1 MFCLHTS
8 SPGGKSENFNSRTE
22 GVMKDT
28 SGLIVSA
35 VLMLCGAY
43 VLLTTLRS
51 SEKEIV
57 LIGDIPVSWGFAMV
71 LGLIGGL
78 VGGVIVLTTT
88 QSKRRSTVEI
98 PPVNG

>member
-1 MFCLHTS
+1 
-8 SPGGKSENFNSRTE
+8 
-22 GVMKDT
+22 MKDK

-35 VLMLCGAY
+35 LLMLCGGY

-51 SEKEIV
+51 GEKEIA
-57 LIGDIPVSWGFAMV
+57 LIGDMPISGGFATV
-71 LGLIGGL
+71 LGLIGL

-88 QSKRRSTVEI
+88 LSKRRITAEI

>member
-1 MFCLHTS
+1 MCCLHTS
-8 SPGGKSENFNSRTE
+8 SPGGKSENSNTCTE

-35 VLMLCGAY
+35 LLMLCGAY

-51 SEKEIV
+51 GEKEIV
-57 LIGDIPVSWGFAMV
+57 LIGDMPIAWGFAMV
-71 LGLIGGL
+71 IGLIGL
-78 VGGVIVLTTT
+78 VGGVIVLTTVL
-88 QSKRRSTVEI
+88 SKRKSTAEI

>member
-1 MFCLHTS
+1 
-8 SPGGKSENFNSRTE
+8 
-22 GVMKDT
+22 MKDT

-51 SEKEIV
+51 GEKELALV
-57 LIGDIPVSWGFAMV
+57 GDMPMAWGFALV
-71 LGLIGGL
+71 IGLIGL

-88 QSKRRSTVEI
+88 RSKRRSTADI